1 MGASSP
7 TPPYIGRERKL
18 RILSTNGHGCSPT
31 VVVVRK
37 SIGLR
42 ATATNQKATR
52 RHTKWSDMGGLGG
65 KRERK
70 PPPLRI
76 SVTF

>member
-1 MGASSP
+1 MGASTSI
-7 TPPYIGRERKL
+7 PPYIGRERTL
-18 RILSTNGHGCSPT
+18 YIPSTNRHSCSPI
-31 VVVVRK
+31 VVAVPK
-37 SIGLR
+37 SIDLR

-65 KRERK
+65 KGERK